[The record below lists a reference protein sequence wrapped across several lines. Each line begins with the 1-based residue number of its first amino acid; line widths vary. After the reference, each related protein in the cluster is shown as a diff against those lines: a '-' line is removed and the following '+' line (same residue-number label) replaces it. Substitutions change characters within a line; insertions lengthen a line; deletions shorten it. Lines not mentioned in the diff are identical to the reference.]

1 MSRRAWILLGL
12 TAACLAAA
20 VAVVALAA
28 SGTGRAGTLDD
39 PQAVALPAT
48 PYVVFRDLDNAHPED
63 YGRVAVLPLDDLGG
77 PRRLAGVACER
88 VYFAAG
94 GGICLER
101 AGRFPVRYTAT
112 ILDAHLRPVRSI
124 GVPGVPSRTRVSAD
138 GRWGTATTFVS
149 GHSYADLGG
158 FSTHAMIIDMR
169 TGQKVIDDLEDLPV
183 TRDGRPMES
192 IDHNFWGV
200 TFAPGGGTFYATLST
215 TGTTYLVRGSISGRR
230 LEVLHENVEC
240 PSVSPD
246 GTRIAYKKR
255 VGSYGLW
262 HVTCS
267 TSRRCARP
275 RSPSS
280 TRSTTRSSGSTT
292 TRSCTTTAVASGPSR
307 PTAPAPRAS
316 SSPTRARPRSCA
328 PRASRRSPGSP
339 RRRSGAWPRPAP
351 G

>member
-1 MSRRAWILLGL
+1 M
-12 TAACLAAA
+12 
-20 VAVVALAA
+20 
-28 SGTGRAGTLDD
+28 
-39 PQAVALPAT
+39 
-48 PYVVFRDLDNAHPED
+48 
-63 YGRVAVLPLDDLGG
+63 
-77 PRRLAGVACER
+77 
-88 VYFAAG
+88 
-94 GGICLER
+94 
-101 AGRFPVRYTAT
+101 
-112 ILDAHLRPVRSI
+112 
-124 GVPGVPSRTRVSAD
+124 
-138 GRWGTATTFVS
+138 S

-262 HVTCS
+262 HVTVLDLATMRETPLAELDPIDDQIEWLDDDTVLYHNGGGIRAVPADGS
-267 TSRRCARP
+267 GAP
-275 RSPSS
+275 REFLADAGSPS
-280 TRSTTRSSGSTT
+280 
-292 TRSCTTTAVASGPSR
+292 VV
-307 PTAPAPRAS
+307 
-316 SSPTRARPRSCA
+316 
-328 PRASRRSPGSP
+328 
-339 RRRSGAWPRPAP
+339 RPAR
-351 G
+351 